1 MITVVHLITGLVRG
15 GAETT
20 LARLVTRMDPERF
33 HNVVISMRPSSE
45 LFEELAGQGVEMHSL
60 GMRHWCESIPALPK
74 LRALIAETRPQVLQ
88 TWLYH
93 ADLFGTLAAA
103 GAGTQL
109 VWNLRNSE
117 MGGAD
122 GKRMHRVLVSVLAR
136 LSRQP
141 AAVIA
146 NSHAAERAHSAAG
159 YRPKR
164 WVHVPNGYDTD
175 EFRPCRNAGRHLRAE
190 LELPRNTLLIGHFAR
205 FDPMKDHG
213 TFFAAAG
220 AVAKANPRTA
230 FVMGGC
236 GITSENAAIQRT
248 IAENGLAGRVH
259 LLGERKDMP
268 QLLAGLDMLALS
280 STYGESFPNVVAEAM
295 ACGVPVVAT
304 DVGDT
309 ARMLKAS
316 GVIVPPRA
324 PDELARALTFLCGLE
339 ARVRRRIGAQGRQVV
354 HEHFAIDR
362 MVRQYEDLY
371 TNLVVSAALNP
382 ARRFHLLPEPA
393 E

>member
-1 MITVVHLITGLVRG
+1 MTVVHLITGLVRG

-20 LARLVTRMDPERF
+20 LSRLVTRMDPGRF
-33 HNVVISMRPSSE
+33 HNVVISMRPPTPF
-45 LFEELAGQGVEMHSL
+45 FEELVSRGVEIHSL
-60 GMRHWCESIPALPK
+60 GMRQGQSSLAALLRLKALLAES
-74 LRALIAETRPQVLQ
+74 RPQVLQ

-103 GAGTQL
+103 GTGIPL

-117 MGGAD
+117 MGGTD
-122 GKRMHRVLVSVLAR
+122 GKRMHRVLVRMLAR
-136 LSRQP
+136 LSGQP
-141 AAVIA
+141 TAIIA
-146 NSHAAERAHSAAG
+146 NSHAAEQAHSAAG
-159 YRPKR
+159 YRPRR

-175 EFRPCRNAGRHLRAE
+175 EFRPRQDAGRRLRAE
-190 LELPRNTLLIGHFAR
+190 LELPRDTLLIGHFAR

-213 TFFAAAG
+213 TFFTAAG
-220 AVAKANPRTA
+220 AVAKAYPRAA

-236 GITSENAAIQRT
+236 GITSENATLQQA

-280 STYGESFPNVVAEAM
+280 SAYGESFPNVVAEAM
-295 ACGVPVVAT
+295 ACGIPIVAT

-339 ARVRRRIGAQGRQVV
+339 ARVSRRIGAQGRQIVC
-354 HEHFAIDR
+354 EHFTIDR

-382 ARRFHLLPEPA
+382 ARRFRLLPEPA